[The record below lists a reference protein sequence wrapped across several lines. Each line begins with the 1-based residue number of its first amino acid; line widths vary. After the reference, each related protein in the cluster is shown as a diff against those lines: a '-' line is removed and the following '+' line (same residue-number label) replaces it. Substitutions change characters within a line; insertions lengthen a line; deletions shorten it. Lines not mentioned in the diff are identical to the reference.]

1 MTMKQIESKF
11 AETIKKML
19 GVDVTIT
26 NRGANDWTISSIGK
40 GAAQAAEWLQVN
52 GIMTVTSSETYD
64 EDGETEFYFY
74 AVTN

>member
-74 AVTN
+74 AVAN